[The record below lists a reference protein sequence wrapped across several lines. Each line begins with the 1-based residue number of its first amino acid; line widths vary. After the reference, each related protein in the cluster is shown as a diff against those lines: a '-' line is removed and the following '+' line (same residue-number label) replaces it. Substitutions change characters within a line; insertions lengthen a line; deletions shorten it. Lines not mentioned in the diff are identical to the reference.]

1 MNKTT
6 DCFTASREETI
17 EKYFNMVCKLALSQT
32 KDRHAAD
39 DVAQNVFM
47 RFLKTDTQFETEE
60 HIKAW
65 LIRVTINC
73 SKSLFLSAWAKKT
86 VPLTEEIP
94 FDSPEKSDVY
104 YAVHALPQ
112 KYRAVIHL
120 FYYEQMSVAEIAKC
134 LDTKESTV
142 KSQLHRGREMLK
154 TMLKGGESDV

>member
-1 MNKTT
+1 MNNTT
-6 DCFTASREETI
+6 DCFTASREEII

-39 DVAQNVFM
+39 DVTQDVFM
-47 RFLKTDTQFETEE
+47 RFLKTDTEFETDE
-60 HIKAW
+60 HVKAW

-94 FDSPEKSDVY
+94 FDSPEKSEIY

-120 FYYEQMSVAEIAKC
+120 FYYERMSVAEIAKH
-134 LDTKESTV
+134 LGTKESTV

-154 TMLKGGESDV
+154 SSLKGEAIDV